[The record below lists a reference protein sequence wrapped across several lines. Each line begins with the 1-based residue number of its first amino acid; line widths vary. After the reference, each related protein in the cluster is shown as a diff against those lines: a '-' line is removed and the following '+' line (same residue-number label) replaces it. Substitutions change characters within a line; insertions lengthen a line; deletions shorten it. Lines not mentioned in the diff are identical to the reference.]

1 MATSRPEAIRG
12 AALLLCMVFTAAVMT
27 PLTVLALRT
36 TGHVRHA
43 QYAVMEASA
52 LAGAE
57 AALEIA
63 RLRIESGASESV
75 GNSELLQR
83 DSTGAVYLTDFP
95 DNISPET
102 VPGTPPVQWFTVAS
116 KAEALPEGW
125 FAVYAVARAGSVRR
139 CVEGV
144 FCPTENGK
152 LARVSWREMPMRK
165 EDGDPDAA
173 F

>member
-1 MATSRPEAIRG
+1 MAASRSGAYRG

-43 QYAVMEASA
+43 QYAVMETSA

-63 RLRIESGASESV
+63 RLRIESGARDSV

-83 DSTGAVYLTDFP
+83 DSTDAVYLTQFP
-95 DNISPET
+95 DGTTPET
-102 VPGTPPVQWFTVAS
+102 FPGTPPFQWFTVAS
-116 KAEALPEGW
+116 KPEALPEGW
-125 FAVYAVARAGSVRR
+125 FAVYAIARAGSVRR

-144 FCPTENGK
+144 FRPTESGK
-152 LARVSWREMPMRK
+152 LARVSWREIPMRK
-165 EDGDPDAA
+165 EDGDPNAA

>member
-1 MATSRPEAIRG
+1 MATSKPEAIRG

-57 AALEIA
+57 AALELA
-63 RLRIESGASESV
+63 RLRLETGESGSV
-75 GNSELLQR
+75 GYSGFLNWGP
-83 DSTGAVYLTDFP
+83 TGSIHLTHFP
-95 DNISPET
+95 DSITPET
-102 VPGTPPVQWFTVAS
+102 FPGSPPVKWITAAKRPNS
-116 KAEALPEGW
+116 LPEGW
-125 FAVYAVARAGSVRR
+125 FAVYAIARAGSVRR

-144 FCPTENGK
+144 FRPTESGK
-152 LARVSWREMPMRK
+152 LTRVSWREMPMSK